1 MAEPLDKSL
10 IAHWG
15 DKERKYVLP
24 ARTQYDPNFLPV
36 LQNLT
41 ALGLTES
48 DIGAIV
54 GYQGAH
60 SEDWLGN
67 LKQRYPEVKEAC
79 DIGARTANANLVA
92 HMYKTATGYDYVEEE
107 YRRDPETGEM
117 VLYKMVPKH
126 QPGNATMAMFIAT
139 NRMPE
144 QFKHRIETTR
154 KSFIID
160 AKGELSSEQIEKLAG
175 TLMEESRRVKQ
186 IESEVIDVESSG
198 STEYRSV
205 PATGED
211 GEGGRGQ

>member
-1 MAEPLDKSL
+1 MEALDRSQ
-10 IAHWG
+10 IVHWG

-24 ARTQYDPNFLPV
+24 ERTQYDPNFLPV
-36 LQNLT
+36 LQNLV

-67 LKQRYPEVKEAC
+67 LKQRHPEVQDAC
-79 DIGARTANANLVA
+79 EIGARVSNANLVA
-92 HMYKTATGYDYVEEE
+92 HMVKAANGYNYEEVK
-107 YRRDPETGEM
+107 YRRDTDTGEM
-117 VLYKMVPKH
+117 VEYERTLKH
-126 QPGNATMAMFIAT
+126 HPANPTLAMFVAT
-139 NRMPE
+139 NRMPD

-160 AKGELSSEQIEKLAG
+160 AKGELSSAQIEKLAG

-186 IESEVIDVESSG
+186 VESEVIDVESSG
-198 STEYRSV
+198 STEHRSV

-211 GEGGRGQ
+211 GERS